1 MANEPVLVD
10 TSCWIEYLNRPGTEI
25 ATTVESLVRED
36 RAALTGIVLA
46 EVSQGARTEHELS
59 ELHEALGAVV
69 WIGITRGTYARAGG
83 LAFELRRKGITV
95 PITDC
100 VIAAASESTG
110 GCVLSLD
117 AHFQEIAEIASL
129 TVLPER

>member
-10 TSCWIEYLNRPGTEI
+10 TSCWIEYFNRPGTEI
-25 ATTVESLVRED
+25 SASVEAAVRDD

-46 EVSQGARTEHELS
+46 ELLQGARTEHELS
-59 ELHEALGAVV
+59 DLHAALGAVV
-69 WIGITRGTYARAGG
+69 WIEATRETYARAGR
-83 LAFELRRKGITV
+83 LSFELRRKGRTV

-100 VIAAASESTG
+100 IIAAASESAG
-110 GCVLSLD
+110 GRVLTLD
-117 AHFQEIAEIASL
+117 AHFQELAEISSL

>member
-10 TSCWIEYLNRPGTEI
+10 TSCWIEYFNRPGAEV
-25 ATTVESLVRED
+25 ATAVEAMVRGD

-46 EVSQGARTEHELS
+46 ELLQGVRTERESS
-59 ELHEALGAVV
+59 ELHTALGAVH
-69 WIGITRGTYARAGG
+69 WIEDTRETYARAGR

-100 VIAAASESTG
+100 VIAAASENVDG
-110 GCVLSLD
+110 RVLTLD
-117 AHFQEIAEIASL
+117 AHFQEIAGITSL

>member
-10 TSCWIEYLNRPGTEI
+10 TSCWIEYFNRPGAEV
-25 ATTVESLVRED
+25 ATAVEAMVRDD
-36 RAALTGIVLA
+36 RAALTGIVLV
-46 EVSQGARTEHELS
+46 ELLQGARTERELS
-59 ELHEALGAVV
+59 EVHAALGAVV
-69 WIGITRGTYARAGG
+69 WIEATRETYARAGR

-100 VIAAASESTG
+100 VIAAASESAG
-110 GCVLSLD
+110 GCVLTLD
-117 AHFQEIAEIASL
+117 AHFQEISGIADL

>member
-10 TSCWIEYLNRPGTEI
+10 TSCWIEYFNRPGAEV
-25 ATTVESLVRED
+25 ATAVEAMVRDD

-46 EVSQGARTEHELS
+46 ELSQGARTERELS
-59 ELHEALGAVV
+59 ELHAALGAVV
-69 WIGITRGTYARAGG
+69 WIEATRETYARAGR

-100 VIAAASESTG
+100 IIAAASESAG
-110 GCVLSLD
+110 GRVLTLD
-117 AHFQEIAEIASL
+117 AHFQEIAEISSL